1 MESGFSFDSNF
12 KAIRGFKGYFVG
24 SNSSGTASSLCNF
37 GFIGTSSIGSI
48 GSACLPCDFYPVL
61 KPFVLRTLGGG
72 AHCENA
78 SFTRHQHCA
87 TIGAYRGGD
96 IVFSF
101 DSNAVRLHI
110 ATATTPHLYIVVT
123 REVLPN
129 GNRIGIYAISFTY
142 FGVVTIP
149 NKLSRGI
156 GRSSSKGKRLAFA
169 YLSSRRRKV
178 NRLATRDSYFYIL
191 RIRLIITNS
200 RKFYT
205 SIISTCFGDC
215 ESRTCISLDWNAI
228 ISIIHFTPY
237 ITIVTHWL
245 TIRKAYYF

>member
-1 MESGFSFDSNF
+1 M
-12 KAIRGFKGYFVG
+12 
-24 SNSSGTASSLCNF
+24 
-37 GFIGTSSIGSI
+37 
-48 GSACLPCDFYPVL
+48 
-61 KPFVLRTLGGG
+61 RTLGGG
-72 AHCENA
+72 AHCENT

-110 ATATTPHLYIVVT
+110 ATATAPHLYVVVT
-123 REVLPN
+123 SEVLSS
-129 GNRIGIYAISFTY
+129 GNRIGIHAISFSY
-142 FGVVTIP
+142 FGIIAIP
-149 NKLSRGI
+149 NELSRGI

-178 NRLATRDSYFYIL
+178 NRLTTRDSYFYNL
-191 RIRLIITNS
+191 RIRVILT
-200 RKFYT
+200 T
-205 SIISTCFGDC
+205 CSIIYTNIIISRFGDC

-228 ISIIHFTPY
+228 ITIIHFTPY

-245 TIRKAYYF
+245 TIRKAYYFYFLSVSRTQSYILGRCSYTRNNSNPVYSKFLSISFVSHI